1 MSRRRSRAGLA
12 VVALLLLATG
22 CISMPDS
29 GRVHEVDTPG
39 DSSEPEASSIDA
51 IPPRPGAPPA
61 EIVKGFIDAMS
72 AWPIQIGVAR
82 QFLAAE
88 AAGAWNPDQETIT
101 FEEAF
106 SPQVS
111 GNVATVQLSEA
122 ERLDA
127 SGAWRGEVPQSE
139 EQLTFHLT
147 TDEDGEYRITD
158 PRDALIVRASWFAQR
173 FTQVSLYFFDRTG
186 RILVPEP
193 VFVPRGD
200 QLASTLIN
208 RLLEPGDYLQG
219 ISRSYLPSSDAGL
232 SVPVTDQGVAQID
245 LGASSSGPPNSE
257 DLTRMLAQLGWTLRQ
272 VPGIRALRISI
283 GGEEVRPAGGDSEYA
298 VTEGSQYDPSGSGAD
313 PLLYGL
319 RDGVMV
325 YGEPDSIDPAAGPF
339 GELARGLRSV
349 SVNLDA
355 TEAVGVSADGTSLLS
370 APVRSQTGE
379 QPRTIARERTDLLP
393 PAWDFAER
401 LWVVD
406 NTPSGARVAYR
417 EKGPL
422 IAVRVPGVSGR
433 QVRAF
438 LISRDGTRFVAV
450 VRGRAGDDT
459 VRAGRIHYDDQ
470 GRVTGAGVARE
481 LPLEGVDRARIIDV
495 AWTSPT
501 SIIVV
506 RPISGVTSE
515 VSTLPVDGAPAA
527 SRSISVSGR
536 VLALVASPDGTST
549 PFAVRRD
556 GLVDLDTGATTP
568 FLEGPVTSL
577 GYVG

>member
-1 MSRRRSRAGLA
+1 MSRLRRRAGLA
-12 VVALLLLATG
+12 VIGLLVLATG

-29 GRVHEVDTPG
+29 GRVHDADAPG
-39 DSSEPEASSIDA
+39 DSSQAEASYVDA
-51 IPPRPGAPPA
+51 IPPRAGAPAA
-61 EIVKGFIDAMS
+61 EIVQGFINAQS

-82 QFLAAE
+82 QYLSAE

-127 SGAWRGEVPQSE
+127 SGAWRGEVPEAE
-139 EQLTFHLT
+139 EQLTFHLS
-147 TDEDGEYRITD
+147 TDEDGEYRIDD
-158 PRDALIVRASWFAQR
+158 PPDALVVRASWFAER
-173 FTQVSLYFFDRTG
+173 FTQQSLYFFDRTG
-186 RILVPEP
+186 GILVPEP

-208 RLLEPGDYLQG
+208 RLLEPGDDLQG
-219 ISRSYLPSSDAGL
+219 ISRTYLPTTDAGL
-232 SVPVTDQGVAQID
+232 SVPVSDQGVAQID
-245 LGASSSGPPNSE
+245 LGASNSGQPNAD

-283 GGEEVRPAGGDSEYA
+283 GGEEVRPPGGDSEYA
-298 VTEGSQYDPSGSGAD
+298 VTEGSQYDPAGSGAN

-339 GELARGLRSV
+339 GELPRGLRSV
-349 SVNLDA
+349 SVNLNA

-370 APVRSQTGE
+370 APVRNQTGE
-379 QPRTIARERTDLLP
+379 QPRTIARDRTDLLP
-393 PAWDFAER
+393 PAWDFTDR

-406 NTPSGARVAYR
+406 NTPTGARVAYR
-417 EKGPL
+417 EQGPL
-422 IAVRVPGVSGR
+422 TTVVVPGVSGQ

-450 VRGRAGDDT
+450 VRGRTGDDT
-459 VRAGRIHYDDQ
+459 IRAGRIRFDDQ
-470 GRVTGAGVARE
+470 GRVTGAGATRE
-481 LPLEGVDRARIIDV
+481 IALEDVDRARIIDI

-515 VSTLPVDGAPAA
+515 VSTVPVDGAPAV
-527 SRSISVSGR
+527 SLSTSVSGR
-536 VLALVASPDGTST
+536 VLQLAASPDGTST
-549 PFAVRRD
+549 PFAVTRD

-568 FLEGPVTSL
+568 FLNGPVTSL